1 MCVCVCVS
9 ACESERARERERD
22 RELVC
27 LRVQDLFPVH
37 RGFGVSVQLSCL
49 WARSMAF
56 TACNRLACKERTGIN
71 KNSTTEIAVIH
82 WRSRKSGG
90 LFRVQ
95 VLTVPLHCLE
105 PRACSSSRDIRGFQR
120 NSTAGRTQN
129 GESHSELLSTI
140 TLQAPINPFFPDLRA
155 KLSSRN
161 SRIP

>member
-1 MCVCVCVS
+1 MSVS
-9 ACESERARERERD
+9 ACESERAREREREREGD

-27 LRVQDLFPVH
+27 LHVQDLFPVH

-49 WARSMAF
+49 WACSMAF

-95 VLTVPLHCLE
+95 VLPVPLRCLE
-105 PRACSSSRDIRGFQR
+105 PRA
-120 NSTAGRTQN
+120 
-129 GESHSELLSTI
+129 
-140 TLQAPINPFFPDLRA
+140 
-155 KLSSRN
+155 
-161 SRIP
+161 